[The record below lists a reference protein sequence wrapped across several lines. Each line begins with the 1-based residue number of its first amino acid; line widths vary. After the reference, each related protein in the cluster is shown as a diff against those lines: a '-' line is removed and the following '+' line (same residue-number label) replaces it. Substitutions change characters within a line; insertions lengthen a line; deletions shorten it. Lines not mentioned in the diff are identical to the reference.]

1 MPCLLFSPIGEAL
14 VFVREPQH
22 LVFGQPIMHLV
33 PEGADFPGSVTPILL
48 LAVVG
53 LHRANPYT
61 QAVGDSVMAVTDARC
76 CERRLAESRV
86 FEIGEH
92 CTASRLCAADPT
104 PSACNVEVV
113 SFGLAEDYNP

>member
-14 VFVREPQH
+14 VFVREPQQ
-22 LVFGQPIMHLV
+22 LVSGQPVMHLV
-33 PEGADFPGSVTPILL
+33 PEGADFPGSVTPTPL

-76 CERRLAESRV
+76 RERRLGGRV
-86 FEIGEH
+86 VLRASVDPDAIG
-92 CTASRLCAADPT
+92 
-104 PSACNVEVV
+104 VYGKVV
-113 SFGLAEDYNP
+113 SFGLTEDFNPTKSAG